1 MTAREPRTLV
11 INVNLTRRAVTLLI
25 LVALVGVL
33 TAYLAWNHG
42 QAVAAERQALLRAVG
57 SMRLFYLTQATVTAG
72 NALDA
77 CADGYHMASL
87 WEILDPSN
95 LQYDTVLGHTAADS
109 GEGPPVWGGFGD
121 YGWVR
126 TGNVSG
132 DTITTAGLANCTAW
146 TSSSG
151 AHSGTTAALPWNW
164 TAGLSQVHV
173 WDVATWP
180 CNVALRVWCVED

>member
-1 MTAREPRTLV
+1 MMAREPRTLV

-25 LVALVGVL
+25 LVALVGAL

-42 QAVAAERQALLRAVG
+42 QAIAAERQAQLRAVG
-57 SMRLFYLTQATVTAG
+57 SMRLFYQTQATVTAG

-87 WEILDPSN
+87 WEILEPSN

-109 GEGPPVWGGFGD
+109 GEGPPVWGGPGD

-126 TGNVSG
+126 TGNVNDDVTS
-132 DTITTAGLANCTAW
+132 TAGLANCATW
-146 TSSSG
+146 TSSNAGVNGS
-151 AHSGTTAALPWNW
+151 TAALPWHW
-164 TAGLSQVHV
+164 TAGLSNVHV
-173 WDVATWP
+173 WDVTTWP
-180 CNVALRVWCVED
+180 CNAELRVWCVED